1 MIPARACT
9 HNTGKVKEFQ
19 NIGIGFITT
28 AQYMLGGG
36 DIYKLMDADAIGAP
50 IFYYPFTF
58 IMVFVVLNMTIAIIM
73 DGYTEAQAERKVAQK
88 FREDLTHTWVGSRY
102 PGRKGWME
110 DIHNKSIYHQTQ
122 QGAIRW
128 IGILFAWAL
137 PKWVRRKRIPIT
149 GELYDRFE
157 KPKNPKTL
165 KP

>member
-1 MIPARACT
+1 MIPARTCT
-9 HNTGKVKEFQ
+9 HHTGKVKEFQ

-36 DIYKLMDADAIGAP
+36 DVYKLMDADVVGAP

-73 DGYTEAQAERKVAQK
+73 DGYTEAQTERKEARK
-88 FREDLTHTWVGSRY
+88 FREDLTYTWVGSRH
-102 PGRKGWME
+102 PDRKGWME
-110 DIHNKSIYHQTQ
+110 DIHDKSIYHQMQ
-122 QGAIRW
+122 QGTIRW

-137 PKWVRRKRIPIT
+137 PMWVRRKRIPIT

-157 KPKNPKTL
+157 KT
-165 KP
+165 